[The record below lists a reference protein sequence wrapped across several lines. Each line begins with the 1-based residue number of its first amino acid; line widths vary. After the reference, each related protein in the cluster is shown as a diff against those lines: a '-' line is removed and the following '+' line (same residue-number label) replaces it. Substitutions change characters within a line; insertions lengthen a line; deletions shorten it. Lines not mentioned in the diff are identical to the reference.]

1 MGKLLRLDQWNFYTK
16 NVNHITTIEK
26 WFEITDWLHL
36 EIESFYFSDF
46 EIEHGV
52 FIQMNY
58 LDLLNVIM
66 LMLFASMF
74 TLKPG
79 CSINYLAL
87 KDRFFL
93 TQIPTG

>member
-52 FIQMNY
+52 LQLCEPPDWDVSLGAGTEARIWA
-58 LDLLNVIM
+58 
-66 LMLFASMF
+66 LMLGFKPWSQDLS
-74 TLKPG
+74 LKAE
-79 CSINYLAL
+79 I
-87 KDRFFL
+87 
-93 TQIPTG
+93 

>member
-52 FIQMNY
+52 AAA
-58 LDLLNVIM
+58 
-66 LMLFASMF
+66 LFPS
-74 TLKPG
+74 
-79 CSINYLAL
+79 
-87 KDRFFL
+87 
-93 TQIPTG
+93 

>member
-52 FIQMNY
+52 VPVLPCPTVIVP
-58 LDLLNVIM
+58 LDFLSLIGGKNVTPKRFP
-66 LMLFASMF
+66 LF
-74 TLKPG
+74 
-79 CSINYLAL
+79 
-87 KDRFFL
+87 D
-93 TQIPTG
+93 

>member
-52 FIQMNY
+52 HSKA
-58 LDLLNVIM
+58 DLHITKG
-66 LMLFASMF
+66 A
-74 TLKPG
+74 PG
-79 CSINYLAL
+79 TELGTAGTRREIEKSENLA
-87 KDRFFL
+87 
-93 TQIPTG
+93 

>member
-52 FIQMNY
+52 
-58 LDLLNVIM
+58 
-66 LMLFASMF
+66 
-74 TLKPG
+74 
-79 CSINYLAL
+79 
-87 KDRFFL
+87 
-93 TQIPTG
+93 

>member
-52 FIQMNY
+52 HPQGYSGVPGITAYTGGRY
-58 LDLLNVIM
+58 LSVLISFDKLDI
-66 LMLFASMF
+66 
-74 TLKPG
+74 
-79 CSINYLAL
+79 
-87 KDRFFL
+87 
-93 TQIPTG
+93 

>member
-52 FIQMNY
+52 TKNIQRR
-58 LDLLNVIM
+58 LEE
-66 LMLFASMF
+66 
-74 TLKPG
+74 
-79 CSINYLAL
+79 
-87 KDRFFL
+87 KDYAHNF
-93 TQIPTG
+93 

>member
-52 FIQMNY
+52 EWSSEVVAWEKV
-58 LDLLNVIM
+58 LR
-66 LMLFASMF
+66 A
-74 TLKPG
+74 K
-79 CSINYLAL
+79 
-87 KDRFFL
+87 
-93 TQIPTG
+93 